1 MNQIR
6 IAMRAIAFE
15 YNVGECYSHTGDS
28 NRATSFWCSS
38 HSNRGRWIRCTTW
51 RCRFDSLPMRIVC
64 SECNANTAMSF
75 WCECKLNSAMN
86 IAIHIA
92 VAEWDVHVNWI
103 RWIATYRDSTVF
115 TVFTIFSFDANLIH
129 CLVTWAVTTLLL
141 IFGTT
146 FCKMSRLTVYLFF
159 WKDLIYVEQ
168 SIRKRLASA
177 ENAENAIRFCISSPL
192 FRSFLRLWTTVHVN
206 TTAQSELTDDV
217 SGQRSARVHFI
228 YMRSA
233 HPCTIS
239 VTGKSPIETYAA
251 VTRALT

>member
-129 CLVTWAVTTLLL
+129 CLVTWAA
-141 IFGTT
+141 
-146 FCKMSRLTVYLFF
+146 RLTSACDAVWPWLLCVDFLFVVQKCYQLQSFHAQSNLSWSCLGCPTIQRPKPSLLFF
-159 WKDLIYVEQ
+159 
-168 SIRKRLASA
+168 A
-177 ENAENAIRFCISSPL
+177 
-192 FRSFLRLWTTVHVN
+192 
-206 TTAQSELTDDV
+206 
-217 SGQRSARVHFI
+217 
-228 YMRSA
+228 
-233 HPCTIS
+233 
-239 VTGKSPIETYAA
+239 
-251 VTRALT
+251 

>member
-129 CLVTWAVTTLLL
+129 SLVTWVVFAT
-141 IFGTT
+141 
-146 FCKMSRLTVYLFF
+146 
-159 WKDLIYVEQ
+159 E
-168 SIRKRLASA
+168 
-177 ENAENAIRFCISSPL
+177 P
-192 FRSFLRLWTTVHVN
+192 
-206 TTAQSELTDDV
+206 DV
-217 SGQRSARVHFI
+217 SSDWFILMIASDGCSHLAQQGPKPIAPKRRCYATAAATSLHNHSQMIFDQAFYLVYGSHFGQMLSCRN
-228 YMRSA
+228 
-233 HPCTIS
+233 TW
-239 VTGKSPIETYAA
+239 
-251 VTRALT
+251 L

>member
-1 MNQIR
+1 MLFKYVYGHGIR
-6 IAMRAIAFE
+6 IPRCTSHSLIAPLADVNAIRIQPWQCMELNTVRECDSNRIHLLRILIQKYISEVNQMRIAVTAIAFE
-15 YNVGECYSHTGDS
+15 YDVSECYSHTGDS

-129 CLVTWAVTTLLL
+129 CLVTWEAR
-141 IFGTT
+141 
-146 FCKMSRLTVYLFF
+146 CRL
-159 WKDLIYVEQ
+159 
-168 SIRKRLASA
+168 
-177 ENAENAIRFCISSPL
+177 
-192 FRSFLRLWTTVHVN
+192 
-206 TTAQSELTDDV
+206 
-217 SGQRSARVHFI
+217 
-228 YMRSA
+228 
-233 HPCTIS
+233 
-239 VTGKSPIETYAA
+239 
-251 VTRALT
+251 

>member
-129 CLVTWAVTTLLL
+129 CLVTWVQLHKCLPWAAVCGAST
-141 IFGTT
+141 
-146 FCKMSRLTVYLFF
+146 
-159 WKDLIYVEQ
+159 
-168 SIRKRLASA
+168 SIATSSPESSRKRLATLTA
-177 ENAENAIRFCISSPL
+177 YRAVRKLAPQQRASPVL
-192 FRSFLRLWTTVHVN
+192 V
-206 TTAQSELTDDV
+206 
-217 SGQRSARVHFI
+217 
-228 YMRSA
+228 
-233 HPCTIS
+233 
-239 VTGKSPIETYAA
+239 
-251 VTRALT
+251 